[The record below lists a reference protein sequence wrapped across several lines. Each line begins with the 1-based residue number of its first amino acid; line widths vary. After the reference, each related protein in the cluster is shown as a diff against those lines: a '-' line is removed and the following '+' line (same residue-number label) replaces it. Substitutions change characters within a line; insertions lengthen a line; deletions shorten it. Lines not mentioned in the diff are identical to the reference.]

1 MLVMRRVLPFE
12 TCLNGTKGERPS
24 FDMQLRFHLMTRSRR
39 GRAQE
44 MWSVGCMRDVKD
56 KKIHFS
62 YEDTLRSMV
71 FATLVYR
78 ITRCQYH
85 AMPSTLHSHSGGQS
99 RQEVGGLRIRGG
111 RLHRSKAVGRLCHA
125 YAVLRIRF
133 CCLQTLV
140 PRKLCSSLSHTFAWE
155 VLDLCSIRSSYTMYR
170 IDSLYRGRHSSS
182 TCGRLQVSL
191 P

>member
-1 MLVMRRVLPFE
+1 MGRTVSVLPL
-12 TCLNGTKGERPS
+12 TCNY
-24 FDMQLRFHLMTRSRR
+24 LMTRSRR

-44 MWSVGCMRDVKD
+44 MWSVGCMRDVK
-56 KKIHFS
+56 IRRFTS
-62 YEDTLRSMV
+62 YTLRSMV

-99 RQEVGGLRIRGG
+99 RQAVGGLRIRGG

-133 CCLQTLV
+133 YCLQTHV

-182 TCGRLQVSL
+182 SAGRLQVSL

>member
-1 MLVMRRVLPFE
+1 
-12 TCLNGTKGERPS
+12 
-24 FDMQLRFHLMTRSRR
+24 MQLRFHLMTSSRR

-44 MWSVGCMRDVKD
+44 MWSVGCMRDVND
-56 KKIHFS
+56 MKIH
-62 YEDTLRSMV
+62 TLRSMV

-125 YAVLRIRF
+125 YAVLHIRF
-133 CCLQTLV
+133 CLTHV
-140 PRKLCSSLSHTFAWE
+140 PRKLCSSLSRTFAWE
-155 VLDLCSIRSSYTMYR
+155 VLDLCSIRSSCTMYR

-182 TCGRLQVSL
+182 SAGRLQVSL

>member
-1 MLVMRRVLPFE
+1 MSVLPL
-12 TCLNGTKGERPS
+12 TCNY
-24 FDMQLRFHLMTRSRR
+24 LMTRFRR

-56 KKIHFS
+56 RRFTFH
-62 YEDTLRSMV
+62 RR
-71 FATLVYR
+71 FAQLNGFCNPRVPHHA
-78 ITRCQYH
+78 RCQYH

-99 RQEVGGLRIRGG
+99 RQAVGGLRIRGG

-133 CCLQTLV
+133 YCLQTHV

-155 VLDLCSIRSSYTMYR
+155 VVDLCSIRSSYTMYR
-170 IDSLYRGRHSSS
+170 INSLYRGRHSNSS
-182 TCGRLQVSL
+182 AGRLQVSL